1 MHPLDRADWSGRCCR
16 RLLWHPWLRR
26 DMRWCR
32 WVYCWRWL
40 TRVVWPIHPWPRH
53 VFGML
58 RGHGEIRRVS
68 ELLRGARLCL
78 HVRRAGL
85 RRLPTHRGEAESSD
99 VLLEAQ
105 GSRRGVDVAQ
115 VPDVGSEAVDVRE
128 AEAAQRLACRARVLD
143 VLLAW
148 LRANRELES
157 SGQALARAR
166 QGTCG

>member
-53 VFGML
+53 VCYML

-68 ELLRGARLCL
+68 ELSVEERVG
-78 HVRRAGL
+78 
-85 RRLPTHRGEAESSD
+85 D
-99 VLLEAQ
+99 VVVKTPLT
-105 GSRRGVDVAQ
+105 
-115 VPDVGSEAVDVRE
+115 AVFI
-128 AEAAQRLACRARVLD
+128 
-143 VLLAW
+143 
-148 LRANRELES
+148 S
-157 SGQALARAR
+157 
-166 QGTCG
+166 